1 MLLNTLDWG
10 ILVVFFIISLA
21 IGLYTSKSNQSAEDY
36 FVGGGKM
43 PWWLLGVSMVATT
56 FSTDTPNLVTD
67 IVRQNGIAGNWT
79 WWAFLLTGMLT
90 VFVYAGLWKK
100 AKILTDIEFYEK
112 RYSGTGATV
121 LRGFR
126 AVYLG
131 LFFNVMIMATVSLA
145 AIKIGG
151 VLLGLSPVQT
161 ILIAGIVTVI
171 YSMFGGLKGVLLTD
185 FIQFFIAMLGSVLAA
200 WYSINHPMVGGM
212 DNLLANPNV
221 ASKLDFFPSMDNWNQ
236 FYAILLIPVLVQWW
250 SVWYPG
256 AEPGG
261 GGYIVQ
267 RMFAAKDENNA
278 IKSVLFFN
286 VAHYALRP
294 WPWIIVALCSL
305 VVFPDLESIK
315 QAFPNAASIVKDDL
329 AYSAMLTF
337 LPHGVL
343 GLVVTSLIAAYM
355 STISTH
361 LNWGSSYLVLDVYKR
376 FINPTASEKK
386 LLIVGQICTVVLMI
400 LAMFIALQLENAYQ
414 SFEILLKIGA
424 GTGLLFILRWFW
436 WRINAASEIAAMIS
450 SFAIAIYFF
459 KSDNPI
465 VSDSND
471 QLVLSVALT
480 TFVWIITALVTKPTD
495 EKVLKNFVKSVQP
508 RGPGW
513 KHIQDKIDLKGGS
526 KVSGED
532 WKVPYG
538 MLCMI
543 LGVLMVYSFLFG
555 TGHIIFKNVEMGLIY
570 LIVSL
575 ISAFVLNKY
584 YKKIIN

>member
-1 MLLNTLDWG
+1 MLLDTLDWS
-10 ILVVFFIISLA
+10 ILIIFFIISLA
-21 IGLYTSKSNQSAEDY
+21 IGIYTSKSNQSSEDY

-67 IVRQNGIAGNWT
+67 IVRQNGIAGNWA

-100 AKILTDIEFYEK
+100 AKILTDIEFYEL
-112 RYSGTGATV
+112 RYSGLGATV

-151 VLLGLSPVQT
+151 VLLGLSPMQT
-161 ILIAGIVTVI
+161 ILIAGVVTVI
-171 YSMFGGLKGVLLTD
+171 YSMMGGLKGVLLTD
-185 FIQFFIAMLGSVLAA
+185 FIQFFMALGGSFLAA
-200 WYSINHPMVGGM
+200 WYSLKHPKVGGL

-221 ASKLDFFPSMDNWNQ
+221 ANKLDFFPSMSDGNQ
-236 FYAILLIPVLVQWW
+236 FYALLLIPILVQWW

-278 IKSVLFFN
+278 VKSVLFFN
-286 VAHYALRP
+286 IAHYALRP

-343 GLVVTSLIAAYM
+343 GLVVTSLVAAYM
-355 STISTH
+355 STVSTH

-376 FINPTASEKK
+376 FIKPQSSESE
-386 LLIVGQICTVVLMI
+386 LILVGKICTVLLMV
-400 LAMFIALQLENAYQ
+400 LAMFVALQLENAYQ

-436 WRINAASEIAAMIS
+436 WRINAAAEIVAMVS
-450 SFAIAIYFF
+450 SFLIACYFTF
-459 KSDNPI
+459 SKNP
-465 VSDSND
+465 VVTDSNH
-471 QLVLSVALT
+471 QLVLGVLLT
-480 TFVWIITALVTKPTD
+480 TVFWVVTALITKPTD
-495 EKVLKNFVKSVQP
+495 ERVLKNFISKVRP
-508 RGPGW
+508 GGPGW
-513 KHIQDKIDLKGGS
+513 SHIQNKMDKADF
-526 KVSGED
+526 SGES
-532 WKVPYG
+532 WKLPYG
-538 MLCMI
+538 IFCMI
-543 LGVLMVYSFLFG
+543 LGVIMVYSFLFG
-555 TGHIIFKNVEMGLIY
+555 TGHLIFKNIQFGIIY
-570 LIVSL
+570 LIASLVSGFAL
-575 ISAFVLNKY
+575 AKF
-584 YKKIIN
+584 YKKILS